1 MLESFARF
9 VQNIVVELGYPGLFV
24 LIALESTLVPIPS
37 ELVMPFAGFLAA
49 RGDFSLAAV
58 LVINS
63 VGAVVGSGA
72 CYAIGRFGGK
82 PLLLR
87 YGKWFLIRRHDIDKT
102 EKFFAE
108 HGKATILVARF
119 VPVIRHIIS
128 LPAGLARMKL
138 VPFFVQTFIGST
150 IWGSFLILLG
160 YELGSRWDTVAN
172 KIKKFD
178 LVIGLGIVVAVVGL
192 AIHFYLRRRR
202 RERGLAAENNAD

>member
-1 MLESFARF
+1 MLESFAHF

-49 RGDFSLAAV
+49 RGDFSLPV
-58 LVINS
+58 VIVINS
-63 VGAVVGSGA
+63 LGALVGSGA

-87 YGKWFLIRRHDIDKT
+87 YGKWFLIRRHDIEKT

-119 VPVIRHIIS
+119 VPVVRHIIS
-128 LPAGLARMKL
+128 LPAGLARMRL

-150 IWGSFLILLG
+150 IWGSFLIVLG

-178 LVIGLGIVVAVVGL
+178 LVIGIMVVVAVVGL
-192 AIHFYLRRRR
+192 AVRFYVRRRR
-202 RERGLAAENNAD
+202 RERGLAENNAD

>member
-1 MLESFARF
+1 MLESIAHFI
-9 VQNIVVELGYPGLFV
+9 QNVVLEMGYPGLFM

-49 RGDFSLAAV
+49 KGDFNLWVV

-63 VGAVVGSGA
+63 VGALVGSGI
-72 CYAIGRFGGK
+72 CYWIGAVGGK
-82 PLLLR
+82 PLLLK
-87 YGKWFLIRRHDIDKT
+87 YGKWFLIRRHDIEKT

-108 HGKATILVARF
+108 HGKATILIARF

-128 LPAGLARMKL
+128 LPAGVARMKL

-150 IWGSFLILLG
+150 VWGSFLIILG

-178 LVIGLGIVVAVVGL
+178 LVIGVVVVVAVVGV
-192 AIHFYLRRRR
+192 AIRFYVRRRR
-202 RERGLAAENNAD
+202 RERGLAENNAD

>member
-9 VQNIVVELGYPGLFV
+9 VQDIVLKMGYPGLFA
-24 LIALESTLVPIPS
+24 LIALESTLIPIPS

-49 RGDFSLAAV
+49 QGHFSLPLV
-58 LVINS
+58 IVINS
-63 VGAVVGSGA
+63 VAALVGSGI
-72 CYAIGRFGGK
+72 CYWIGAVGGK
-82 PLLLR
+82 PLLLK
-87 YGKWFLIRRHDIDKT
+87 YGKWFLIRRHDIEKT

-108 HGKATILVARF
+108 HGKATILIARF

-150 IWGSFLILLG
+150 VWGSFFIILG

-178 LVIGLGIVVAVVGL
+178 LVIGLVIVVAVVGL
-192 AIHFYLRRRR
+192 AVRFYLRRRR
-202 RERGLAAENNAD
+202 RERGLAENNAD

>member
-1 MLESFARF
+1 MLESFATF
-9 VQNIVVELGYPGLFV
+9 VKNIVLEIGYPGLFL

-37 ELVMPFAGFLAA
+37 ELVMPFAGYLAA
-49 RGDFSLAAV
+49 KGTFSLWAV

-63 VGAVVGSGA
+63 VGALVGSGA

-87 YGKWFLIRRHDIDKT
+87 YGKWFLIRRHDIEKT

-108 HGKATILVARF
+108 HGKATILIARF

-160 YELGSRWDTVAN
+160 YELGSRWDSVAN

-178 LVIGLGIVVAVVGL
+178 LVIGVLIVVAVVGL
-192 AIHFYLRRRR
+192 AVRFYIRRR
-202 RERGLAAENNAD
+202 RERGLAENNAD